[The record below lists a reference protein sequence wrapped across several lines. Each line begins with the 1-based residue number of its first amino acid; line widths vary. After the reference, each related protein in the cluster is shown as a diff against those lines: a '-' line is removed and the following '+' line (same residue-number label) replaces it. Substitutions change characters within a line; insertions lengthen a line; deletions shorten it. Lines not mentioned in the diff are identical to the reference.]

1 MANDQK
7 HFVHAVPSSTKNFV
21 GGVEPE
27 ASAQALGS
35 VAGSVDDMD
44 QRPTVQIDDVGTEFI
59 LRIPKAFLEETNSH
73 QLREIIS
80 LATSRLFLPLP
91 SEPQFLTYSDRHTAP
106 KKCAIFM
113 QQMPHYTGGRYSVFL
128 WAVVL
133 SQFMDV
139 TLITNAHH
147 PFEKD
152 FDDYN
157 LSNFHLVVD
166 TRWGQDIAQNDF
178 DFVIGVPNLSGQFAM
193 AYSQRFNIPCYLILF
208 ESPNFV
214 SEYRE
219 GEDSTEGYWENYRKC
234 LVQCA
239 GIICPSH
246 LSAEK
251 AAEWLPEYKGK
262 FHVIHPALNQIVAD
276 MALQSIA
283 EPKETSGGEIVE
295 GQVVDDDRPHLLYVS
310 RMVGFKNPVAVL
322 DAIARKIGKAKV
334 TIIGRVGPSP
344 AKLIAD
350 HREFWES
357 KGLDVD
363 VLGVKDDRTKFEAI
377 KSCDLLL
384 FPSQFEGFGMPPM
397 EALYFEKPCVCYEL
411 PVLRKSYGDHLN
423 YVERGNADAFADE
436 VKRLLEDSDLRAKI
450 GSEGKRHILRW
461 ATVEACAGAMDKAF
475 GIQRASKGLS
485 VGMIVFNGATY
496 LREALDSVYEVAS
509 EIIIVEGAVRGMW
522 EHAKPDG
529 SSTDA
534 TRHIIATYHDPG
546 KKIAFVIPPEGRRW
560 ESKIEMQNEIAK
572 RVTGEIYLKL
582 DVDEIWKPQD
592 LFRML
597 SLFDEDP
604 DLDVLKVGFHHFWT
618 NFQTVAT
625 GDGQWESKIPR
636 LWRWRSGFHHGQ
648 SFNHFLDG
656 SGVKVDEPSYKVLVV
671 NERVVY
677 HFGYVQP
684 SGYVQA
690 KIGYMA
696 GRGIERKVEDTYT
709 SWEPGQVTQPCQ
721 QNGSVLAFDGELPV
735 VMIGHPYYD
744 IDDVRKV

>member
-1 MANDQK
+1 MANDRK
-7 HFVHAVPSSTKNFV
+7 NFVDATPPTTKNFV
-21 GGVEPE
+21 GGLE
-27 ASAQALGS
+27 SKGSIQAVSGS
-35 VAGSVDDMD
+35 VEELD
-44 QRPTVQIDDVGTEFI
+44 QRPTVHIEDADTEFI
-59 LRIPKAFLEETNSH
+59 LRIPKAFLEETDSH

-80 LATSRLFLPLP
+80 LVTSRLFLPLP
-91 SEPQFLTYSDRHTAP
+91 NEPQFLTYGNQHVAP

-113 QQMPHYTGGRYSVFL
+113 QHMPHYTGGRYSVYL
-128 WAVVL
+128 WAVIL

-152 FDDYN
+152 FEGYN
-157 LSNFHLVVD
+157 LSNFHLVID

-193 AYSQRFNIPCYLILF
+193 AYSQRFDIPCYLILF

-234 LVQCA
+234 LVRCA

-246 LSAEK
+246 MSAEK
-251 AAEWLPEYKGK
+251 AAEWLPEYKGE
-262 FHVIHPALNQIVAD
+262 FHVLHPALNQVVAD

-283 EPKETSGGEIVE
+283 EPMAAPSREIVE
-295 GQVVDDDRPHLLYVS
+295 GKTVDDSRPHLLYVS
-310 RMVGFKNPVAVL
+310 RMVGFKNPIAAL

-344 AKLIAD
+344 GQMIED
-350 HREFWES
+350 HRKFWES
-357 KGLDVD
+357 KGLEVE

-377 KSCDLLL
+377 KACDLML

-423 YVERGNADAFADE
+423 YVERGNAEAFADE
-436 VKRLLEDSDLRAKI
+436 VKRLMADPDLRAEI
-450 GSEGKRHILRW
+450 GRKGKRHILRW
-461 ATVEACAGAMDKAF
+461 ATVEACAGAMDKVF
-475 GIQRASKGLS
+475 GIQSVAKGLS
-485 VGMIVFNGATY
+485 VGMIVFNGETY
-496 LREALDSVYEVAS
+496 LREALDGVYEAAY

-522 EHAKPDG
+522 RHANPDG

-534 TRHIIATYHDPG
+534 TRHIIATYHDPD
-546 KKIAFVIPPEGRRW
+546 KKISFVIPQEGCRW
-560 ESKIEMQNEIAK
+560 GTKVEMQNEIAS
-572 RVTGEIYLKL
+572 RVTGKIYLKL
-582 DVDEIWKPQD
+582 DADEVWKPQD

-597 SLFDEDP
+597 RLFEEDP
-604 DLDVLKVGFHHFWT
+604 ALDVLKVGFHHFWT
-618 NFQTVAT
+618 SFGTVAT
-625 GDGQWESKIPR
+625 GGGQWESKIPR
-636 LWRWRSGFHHGQ
+636 LWRWRPGFNHGP
-648 SFNHFLDG
+648 SFNYFLDE
-656 SGVKVDEPSYKVLVV
+656 SGAKVDEPDYKVGIV
-671 NERVVY
+671 EDRVVY

-684 SGYVQA
+684 SGYVQT

-709 SWEPGQVTQPCQ
+709 NWKPGQVTQPCQ
-721 QNGSVLAFDGELPV
+721 QNGSAVAFEGELPI
-735 VMIGHPYYD
+735 VMIGHPYYG
-744 IDDVRKV
+744 IDDVREI